1 MNPSLQ
7 DLILSSSDPGFEA
20 KLQKLRSQMLEAA
33 RLAGPDSEQNR
44 TVVNILRDVAERGD
58 PAVAEYTKRF
68 DSVELEPSQFR
79 IGADEL
85 TKAHES
91 LDRSLLASLRK
102 AIANVKAYQE
112 KIFIGRRYAS
122 SQLSVV
128 SSRSPTVNC
137 QLSTGNS
144 EGTGIKYVPIRR
156 AGICV
161 PGAAAPLP
169 STVIMT
175 VVPAQAA
182 GVAEIAV
189 VSPPRY
195 RGSSQLSVPSCQS
208 PTVNCQPTTDNLP
221 AGSIHP
227 VILAVCHELGVTEV
241 YRIGGVQAVGA
252 LAFGTQ
258 TIAKVDKIVGPG
270 NKWVQSAKKNVAGD
284 YVGIDSIAGPS
295 EVLIIASD
303 QANPAWVAADMLS
316 QAEHGT
322 DSSAIVLTDSPGL
335 AQAILEQ
342 LSSQL
347 ESLPRAAD
355 AAQSLKRFSRIIVVE
370 SMEEAIRLANE
381 FAAEHLEV
389 QCGDRSRQIAE
400 RITNTGAVFIGPYTP
415 VAVGDYWAGPSHT
428 LPTGSRAR
436 FSSALTSNDFVKS
449 ISLIEY
455 SAEQLAAAADDIIR
469 LAETEGL
476 DAHARSVKIRR
487 QE

>member
-1 MNPSLQ
+1 MKMMNLSLQ
-7 DLILSSSDPGFEA
+7 ELVLFFSDPGFQA
-20 KLQKLRSQMLEAA
+20 KLEKFRSEMLEAA
-33 RLAGPDSEQNR
+33 RLAGPESEQNR
-44 TVVNILRDVAERGD
+44 TVVGILRDVAERGD
-58 PAVAEYTKRF
+58 AAVAEYTQRF
-68 DSVELEPSQFR
+68 DGVTLEPSQFR
-79 IGADEL
+79 IAPDESSR
-85 TKAHES
+85 AHQA
-91 LDRSLLASLRK
+91 LDRPLLASLRQ
-102 AIANVKAYQE
+102 AIANVRTYQE
-112 KIFIGRRYAS
+112 KIFIGHRS
-122 SQLSVV
+122 EFSQ
-128 SSRSPTVNC
+128 
-137 QLSTGNS
+137 
-144 EGTGIKYVPIRR
+144 GTGIKYIPIRR
-156 AGICV
+156 AGVCV

-175 VVPAQAA
+175 VVPAQVA
-182 GVAEIAV
+182 GVREIAV

-195 RGSSQLSVPSCQS
+195 CAGPEDAERSLQSAIRNHVTPGPDRGPQS
-208 PTVNCQPTTDNLP
+208 AIGT
-221 AGSIHP
+221 IHP
-227 VILAVCHELGVTEV
+227 VILAVCHELGVNEV

-295 EVLIIASD
+295 EVLVLAND

-322 DSSAIVLTDSPGL
+322 DSSAIVVTDSQPL
-335 AQAILEQ
+335 ARAILEQ
-342 LSSQL
+342 LSRQL

-355 AAQSLKRFSRIIVVE
+355 AVQSLQRFSRIIVVE
-370 SMEEAIRLANE
+370 SMEEAVELADE

-389 QCGDRSRQIAE
+389 QCGTESRRIAKG
-400 RITNTGAVFIGPYTP
+400 ITNAGAVFIGPHTP

-455 SAEQLAAAADDIIR
+455 TADQLAAAAEDIIR

-476 DAHARSVKIRR
+476 DAHARSVQIRR
-487 QE
+487 QK